1 MTGCWLVKK
10 NGKPVIEAT
19 EDNCFN
25 SWVEGIE
32 VPQLVYDTMG
42 TCNHGDTIEIFCELP
57 E

>member
-10 NGKPVIEAT
+10 NGVPVIEPA
-19 EDNCFN
+19 ECNNYD
-25 SWVEGIE
+25 SHVETISLE
-32 VPQLVYDTMG
+32 LLIFETML